1 MSIGEI
7 ITAIDNFVWGPSLI
21 VLSLGCGL
29 LFSIALK
36 FPQIRLFKEMV
47 NCSFKKGN
55 NKTGM
60 TPFQALSI
68 AIGGRVGTGNITG
81 TASAIMF
88 GGPGAV
94 FWMTIMAIV
103 CSASAYVESA
113 LAQVWKCKYG
123 NEYAGGPSFYMDRGL
138 KFKPVAI
145 MYGLISVIFLIIFAG
160 VQTNAFSSV
169 ASVSF
174 NIKPLTISIC
184 YGLLL
189 ILVIFGGAK
198 IIANVADKV
207 VPFMSISYIAVAI
220 ILILYN
226 ITKIPSM
233 ISLILSSAFSMNAV
247 FGGIVGSSIS
257 WGVRRG
263 VFSNEAGL
271 GTGAWVAGCSE
282 VSHPAKAGLSQ
293 TFSVFLSLL
302 ICLATSFM
310 ILVTDSY
317 NVVSISG
324 EFIAKNINGNYDVFT
339 ALSIDSMINGF
350 GTVFISIAM
359 FLFTFTT
366 IMAYSM
372 YLSRIYFYFFG
383 KFSDKASVKF
393 VNFAINLATVILG
406 FLGPLIKSTSIWNL
420 ASAMCGLISIVN
432 LVCLLLLCKYGIAT
446 LKDYERQLE
455 KGLDPVFIPKDSG
468 FENADLWTKIVNE
481 NYKKQLDEY
490 NKVFLEESK

>member
-350 GTVFISIAM
+350 
-359 FLFTFTT
+359 
-366 IMAYSM
+366 
-372 YLSRIYFYFFG
+372 
-383 KFSDKASVKF
+383 
-393 VNFAINLATVILG
+393 
-406 FLGPLIKSTSIWNL
+406 
-420 ASAMCGLISIVN
+420 
-432 LVCLLLLCKYGIAT
+432 
-446 LKDYERQLE
+446 
-455 KGLDPVFIPKDSG
+455 
-468 FENADLWTKIVNE
+468 
-481 NYKKQLDEY
+481 
-490 NKVFLEESK
+490 